1 MESVNF
7 GLEEI
12 KERKGRVIG
21 VKEGSLGQSRGLMVE
36 NIWLV
41 LLFFQSVKYHCVLV
55 LESGFRE
62 ISHDLFRSPGG

>member
-36 NIWLV
+36 NNILV
-41 LLFFQSVKYHCVLV
+41 GFAVFSECEVSLCL
-55 LESGFRE
+55 GFRE
-62 ISHDLFRSPGG
+62 RF